1 MNRQRSIVNGLR
13 AITAI
18 GLLSIAGVPVAAPVR
33 PESTVASLNL
43 FQRLARAELVVKV
56 RIRDGNVRYAIVDVE
71 ESLKGEAPAAS
82 LRVAFRDYNFFRP
95 PGADPIVFQDGEE
108 DVLLLVPYTEVKRSE
123 KNRDLFE
130 LYGGPSGR
138 FALPA
143 EGSAIFTD
151 AVRRLVPIGRL
162 DPTAQVD
169 ALWSC
174 LESDNPSLLEAAMD
188 EIDRLRAVSPKLFGR
203 LTALLNTRSTSIRIL
218 SLRLIGR
225 VFATSPAQE
234 TDELAVEQ
242 SRDALNAVLE
252 RARGDGDEDVREAA
266 VVAIVAWPQ
275 RPEVRGDLES
285 IARLDPAQAVRY
297 VAQRAL
303 LMSR

>member
-1 MNRQRSIVNGLR
+1 VSDDRSLLR
-13 AITAI
+13 
-18 GLLSIAGVPVAAPVR
+18 LLAFAAVWIASLANSPMAAPVR
-33 PESTVASLNL
+33 PETTVASLNL
-43 FQRLARAELVVKV
+43 FQRIARADLVVKV
-56 RIRDGNVRYAIVDVE
+56 RIRNGGVRYAIVDVQ
-71 ESLKGEAPAAS
+71 ESLKGSAPAPS
-82 LRVAFRDYNFFRP
+82 LRIAFRDYNFFRP
-95 PGADPIVFQDGEE
+95 PGTDPIIFPDGEE
-108 DVLLLVPYTEVKRSE
+108 DILLLVPYTEVKRTD
-123 KNRDLFE
+123 KTRDLYE

-138 FALPA
+138 YALPA
-143 EGSAIFTD
+143 EGSAIFAE
-151 AVRRLVPIGRL
+151 AVRRLIPIASL

-174 LESDNPSLLEAAMD
+174 LETDNPYLLEAALD
-188 EIDRLRAVSPKLFGR
+188 EIDRLRAVSPKLFVR
-203 LTALLNTRSTSIRIL
+203 LVGILNARSASIRIL

-225 VFATSPAQE
+225 VFAVSPAQE
-234 TDELAVEQ
+234 SDDLAAEQ

-252 RARGDGDEDVREAA
+252 RARGDGDESVRQAA
-266 VVAIVAWPQ
+266 VEAIVAWPR